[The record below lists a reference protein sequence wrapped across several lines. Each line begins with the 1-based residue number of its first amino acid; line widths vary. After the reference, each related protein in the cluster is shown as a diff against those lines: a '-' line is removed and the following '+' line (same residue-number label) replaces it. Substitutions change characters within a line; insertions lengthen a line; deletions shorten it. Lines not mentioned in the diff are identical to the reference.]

1 MSMRNLFSIALLITL
16 SAVLFTNCRKSQST
30 NANERQALGSAPSR
44 IVVIDDLDPNAR
56 NLPIVVDTSEIDTSD
71 ALIFDNNSIIR
82 GNINITSEGYAIVDS
97 TGQTFNINFSAL
109 IDTMNLQNVELY
121 YAIPATMD
129 STAVKILIPRK
140 YILRDSQGGSSGGG
154 SGGRN

>member
-1 MSMRNLFSIALLITL
+1 MTMRNLFSIALFITL
-16 SAVLFTNCRKSQST
+16 SAVLFTNCKKSQST
-30 NANERQALGSAPSR
+30 NANERTALGTAPR

-56 NLPIVVDTSEIDTSD
+56 NLPIVVDTSEIDTSK
-71 ALIFDNNSIIR
+71 ALIFDNTSIIK
-82 GNINITSEGYAIVDS
+82 GNINTTSEGYAIVDS
-97 TGQTFNINFSAL
+97 TGQTFNINFATT

-129 STAVKILIPRK
+129 NNAVKILIPRK
-140 YILRDSQGGSSGGG
+140 YILQGSQGGSSGGG